1 MFMTSGR
8 FRQQSLIGAERSRVT
23 LVCCWVILIT
33 LCALV
38 GTTRVHAGG
47 GPENLAVVVNADSW
61 ASLTVANHYIQLR
74 QVPPSNVVYLSG
86 LPSFEQ
92 IDVDTFREKILV
104 PVFKTLNDR
113 DLLEHIDYIVYSADF
128 PTTIDMKKDLGGA
141 EPAKP
146 LTPLASITS
155 MTYLFQAVLQK
166 SPLALDLHNNFYTR
180 RPILELNASPRT
192 LEDKQQYQQAAQL
205 AEAKKWDEAIPL
217 FEAIISRVPNNAMVQ
232 YNYACCLSRVGKLD
246 EAIKALELAVAGGWV
261 DSKHTQADAD
271 LETLRNLPAFQDV
284 LKKMEAKA
292 TEPIDIQPTLAFS
305 TKYLWDASG
314 SRVEENGIRYVL
326 STMLAVTSGRGN
338 SVAEAIDYLKRSA
351 AADATG
357 PTGTVYYMRNADV
370 RSTTR
375 QWGFVT
381 AVKLLE
387 GTSVRGAI
395 VEGKLPEKKDDV
407 AGVMAGSDSFDWKS
421 SASTILPG
429 AICEHLTSFGGM
441 LREGAGQTPLSE
453 FLRYGAAGASGTV
466 VEPYALQQKF
476 PTPFIH
482 VHYARGCSLAESFYQ
497 SVFGPFQL
505 LIVGDALCQ
514 PWAKRVT
521 VEVQGLQPNQTI
533 TAPVSVEP
541 KVSDAAAVDHFDF
554 FVNGKRVASAAPGN
568 AWSLDPEKL
577 TSGWHELRVVA
588 VGTGP
593 IETRSRML
601 VPLLVNP
608 QDVDLS
614 LVREKETS
622 GDVVYGDPLV
632 VRVKAAKATSISVTH
647 NGRVLGTVDGP
658 TGTISIDTRTLGMG
672 PVTLQAITRASAATS
687 FSAPLNINVLPPAL
701 LGPTTGIKAS
711 DLLDGI
717 EVKLGSKEPAI
728 VSDTKTG
735 DWLDKLSPG
744 ADQPLI
750 LNAFFDAPADR
761 LYQLQFEGNSI
772 ESVRVD
778 GESVWQIEKDA
789 NRAVGWT
796 MVPLNLKKGLHRFI
810 IKGTTARK
818 PTLQLRFGD
827 AGCQAWIGTRFKH
840 KK

>member
-1 MFMTSGR
+1 MVMTSGGMGQR
-8 FRQQSLIGAERSRVT
+8 NLLGVGRINETFVRCV
-23 LVCCWVILIT
+23 VILVAFGAVVRAAT
-33 LCALV
+33 
-38 GTTRVHAGG
+38 VHAGG

-61 ASLTVANHYIQLR
+61 ASLTVANHYVQLR
-74 QVPPSNVVYLSG
+74 QVPASNVVYLSG

-141 EPAKP
+141 EPAKQ

-166 SPLALDLHNNFYTR
+166 SPLALDLHNNLYTR
-180 RPILELNASPRT
+180 RPMRELNAGSRT
-192 LEDKQQYQQAAQL
+192 LEDQQQYQQAAQL
-205 AEAKKWDEAIPL
+205 AEAKKWGEAIPL
-217 FEAIISRVPNNAMVQ
+217 FEALSSRVPNNAMLQ
-232 YNYACCLSRVGKLD
+232 YNYACCLSRVGRLD
-246 EAIKALELAVAGGWV
+246 DAIKALDLAVVGGWV

-271 LETLRNLPAFQDV
+271 LEPLRNLPAFQDV

-292 TEPIDIQPTLAFS
+292 AEPFDIQPTLAFS

-314 SRVEENGIRYVL
+314 SRVQQNGIRYVL

-351 AADATG
+351 AADATS
-357 PTGTVYYMRNADV
+357 PAGTVYFMRNSDV

-375 QWGFVT
+375 QGGFVS
-381 AVKLLE
+381 AVKMLE
-387 GTSVRGAI
+387 GTPVRGAI
-395 VEGKLPEKKDDV
+395 EDGKLPEKKNDV
-407 AGVMAGSDSFDWKS
+407 AGVMAGSDNFDWKS

-429 AICEHLTSFGGM
+429 AICEHLTSYGGM
-441 LREGAGQTPLSE
+441 MREGAGQTPLSE

-466 VEPYALQQKF
+466 VEPFAIQQKF

-521 VEVQGLQPNQTI
+521 LEVPGLTPDQTI
-533 TAPVSVEP
+533 TTPISIEP
-541 KVSDAAAVDHFDF
+541 KVSDVAAVDHFDY
-554 FVNGKRVASAAPGN
+554 FVDGKRLASAAAGK
-568 AWSLDPEKL
+568 AWSLDPGKL
-577 TSGWHELRVVA
+577 TGGWHELRVVA
-588 VGTGP
+588 VGTAP
-593 IETRSRML
+593 IETRTRL
-601 VPLLVNP
+601 QVPFLVNP
-608 QDVDLS
+608 QEADLTLS
-614 LVREKETS
+614 REKATG
-622 GDVVYGDPLV
+622 GDVVYGEPLV
-632 VRVKAAKATSISVTH
+632 VRVKAVNAKSISVTH
-647 NGRVLGTVDGP
+647 NGRVLGTVDGS

-672 PVTLQAITRASAATS
+672 PVILQAITRVSTATS

-701 LGPTTGIKAS
+701 LGPTTGIKS
-711 DLLDGI
+711 SELLEGF
-717 EVKLGSKEPAI
+717 EVKLGSKDPAI

-778 GESVWQIEKDA
+778 GEAVWQIEKDA

-796 MVPLNLKKGLHRFI
+796 MIPLNLKKGLHRFI

-827 AGCQAWIGTRFKH
+827 AGCQAWNGTRFKH

>member
-1 MFMTSGR
+1 MIMPSGR
-8 FRQQSLIGAERSRVT
+8 LGRRSSCGVGRNGKGWLRCGAMLIALCGLAVPS
-23 LVCCWVILIT
+23 WVY
-33 LCALV
+33 
-38 GTTRVHAGG
+38 AGG
-47 GPENLAVVVNADSW
+47 APENLAVVVNADSW
-61 ASLTVANHYIQLR
+61 ASLTIANHYIQLR
-74 QVPPSNVVYLSG
+74 QVPPSNVVYLSD

-92 IDVDTFREKILV
+92 IDVDTFREKILI
-104 PVFKTLNDR
+104 PVFKVLNDR

-141 EPAKP
+141 VPAKE

-155 MTYLFQAVLQK
+155 LTYLFQAVLQK
-166 SPLALDLHNNFYTR
+166 SPMALDLQNNFYTR
-180 RPILELNASPRT
+180 RPIRDLNASPRT
-192 LEDKQQYQQAAQL
+192 LEDQQQYQQASQL

-217 FEAIISRVPNNAMVQ
+217 FEALISRAPDNTHHQ
-232 YNYACCLSRVGKLD
+232 YNYACCLSRVGKL
-246 EAIKALELAVAGGWV
+246 EGAIKALELAVAAGWA
-261 DSKHTQADAD
+261 DSKKAQADAD
-271 LETLRNLPAFQDV
+271 LEPLRNLPAFQDV

-292 TEPIDIQPTLAFS
+292 AEPIEIQPALAFS

-314 SRVEENGIRYVL
+314 SRVPENGRRYVL

-338 SVAEAIDYLKRSA
+338 SVAEAIDYLQRSA
-351 AADATG
+351 AADATS
-357 PTGTVYYMRNADV
+357 PAGTIYYMRNGDV

-375 QWGFVT
+375 QGGFAA
-381 AVKLLE
+381 AVKMLE
-387 GTSVRGAI
+387 GTPVGGEIAD
-395 VEGKLPEKKDDV
+395 GKLPTKKNDV
-407 AGVMAGSDSFDWKS
+407 AGVMAGSDNFDWKS
-421 SASTILPG
+421 SESTILPG
-429 AICEHLTSFGGM
+429 AICEHLTSYGGM

-466 VEPYALQQKF
+466 VEPYAIQQKF

-521 VEVQGLQPNQTI
+521 IEVPGLQPDQTI
-533 TAPVSVEP
+533 TAPVSVDP
-541 KVSDAAAVDHFDF
+541 KVSDSAAVDHFDY
-554 FVNGKRVASAAPGN
+554 FVDGKRLASVSPGQS
-568 AWSLDPEKL
+568 WSLDPQKL
-577 TSGWHELRVVA
+577 TSGWHDLRVVA
-588 VGTGP
+588 VGPAP
-593 IETRSRML
+593 IETRSRLL
-601 VPLLVNP
+601 VPFLVNP

-614 LVREKETS
+614 LVREKET
-622 GDVVYGDPLV
+622 GEDVLYGAPLV
-632 VRVKAAKATSISVTH
+632 VRAKAAKAKSISVTH

-672 PVTLQAITRASAATS
+672 PIILQAMTRVSATTS
-687 FSAPLNINVLPPAL
+687 FSAPLKINVLPPAP
-701 LGPTTGIKAS
+701 LGPTTGIKS
-711 DLLDGI
+711 GDLLDGI

-735 DWLDKLSPG
+735 DWLAKLSPG
-744 ADQPLI
+744 ADQPLL
-750 LNAFFDAPADR
+750 LNAIFEAPADR

-772 ESVRVD
+772 DSVRVD
-778 GESVWQIEKDA
+778 GEPVWQLEKGA
-789 NRAVGWT
+789 KGAVAWT

-810 IKGTTARK
+810 IKGTTARA

-827 AGCQAWIGTRFKH
+827 AGCQAWNGSRFKH